1 MSKMAVDHKNILN
14 CLTEGKKYI
23 EINIQILSGDVLFI
37 ICESVDWT
45 EETFQE
51 TYSDIFLLG

>member
-1 MSKMAVDHKNILN
+1 MAVDRKNSFN

-23 EINIQILSGDVLFI
+23 EIDIELLSGDVLFI

-51 TYSDIFLLG
+51 TYNDIFLLG